1 MQELFLDGGFTVIQA
16 AADAASVSLVARSS
30 PGLQVVIAGYR
41 GPVLP
46 RQIHAPRLQPIDTT
60 AELRAWRLSCREG
73 EFPFMA
79 RGVEHHEAL
88 PQLFDPLL
96 AEFSLRPRDRTVV
109 RVLLRLLR
117 LPGGA
122 WLMRAWHASRG

>member
-1 MQELFLDGGFTVIQA
+1 MQELFLEGGFMVIPA
-16 AADAASVSLVARSS
+16 AADAATVSLAAEAS
-30 PGLQVVIAGYR
+30 PGLQVVITGYR

-46 RQIHAPRLQPIDTT
+46 RRIHDPRLRPTGETT
-60 AELRAWRLSCREG
+60 DPGAWRLSCPEG
-73 EFPFMA
+73 EFAFTA
-79 RGVEHHEAL
+79 RGVEHHQAL
-88 PQLFDPLL
+88 PGLFDPLL
-96 AEFSLRPRDRTVV
+96 AGFSLRARDRTVV

>member
-1 MQELFLDGGFTVIQA
+1 MQEPVLEGDFTVIQA
-16 AADAASVSLVARSS
+16 AADEARVSLVSVSS
-30 PGLQVVIAGYR
+30 PGLQVVITGYR
-41 GPVLP
+41 GPALP
-46 RQIHAPRLQPIDTT
+46 RLIHAPQFQPTG
-60 AELRAWRLSCREG
+60 ESSEPRAWRLGCREG
-73 EFPFMA
+73 EFAFTA
-79 RGVEHHEAL
+79 RAVEHHEAL

-96 AEFSLRPRDRTVV
+96 AEFSLRSRDRAVV